1 MSKLTEI
8 LETLNEY
15 EVAGLY
21 KTVFGTTEGGLV
33 LEDLKNRCFVKTST
47 AHELPHV
54 TYQNEGMRIVV
65 LHIETQM
72 SIQPEHN
79 EMENE

>member
-21 KTVFGTTEGGLV
+21 KTVFGTTEGQLV

-65 LHIETQM
+65 LHIETQIN
-72 SIQPEHN
+72 IQPEHN